1 MIVLQL
7 SLHDGGFYLWGEAA
21 PHETKPRRK
30 KTSRGAPKVSVY
42 DAGEKF
48 LVAAWDAIGL
58 AESNSAKT
66 QALLAWLPSAGGG
79 PHPSS
84 PLIAEPPDAASSL
97 AAWQVTT
104 RSLGP
109 DAVYELLSACLDRD
123 TPAPGVLA
131 GRTLEYWAQL
141 LRFSAGLVA
150 RQSFLPDVI
159 EQGGAFYARWTPS
172 PSGADAGRLSTL
184 AAAMPPACRAL
195 SELDAQAPPATPARE
210 TLRAALGVLSDH
222 LVRSSFAPPQSGQNK
237 SKTSEWE
244 SLHEQWLH
252 ALQAPDATLIGT
264 PKELRELA
272 EQIAQWRRP
281 LATTDAAPF
290 RLCFRLDEPPAPDD
304 EDAPQKQT
312 KAEPWQVHYLL
323 QAQDDPSLL
332 VPAEAAWKPQTRAAK
347 VLRREGFRPRE
358 YLLAA
363 LGQSGA
369 MYPPIEASLKTA
381 APSGLALDAS
391 GAHQFLSETAWL
403 LESAGYGVLLPAWW
417 TRRGTKLHLSA
428 RAKVKSPPMQG
439 GGGLSLEEL
448 VKFEWEV
455 ALGDQALTLK
465 ELEELAR
472 LKEPLVRVRGQWVQL
487 DAEEIQAA
495 IAFWKTKG
503 DAITAREMMKM
514 ALGAESTPVGLP
526 LEGVA
531 ASGWAGDLLAQLRG
545 GQAIEELPLPAGL
558 KADLRPYQARGYAWL
573 NFLQQWS
580 LGACLADDMGL
591 GKTIQTLTLLQRQ
604 WESTP
609 ARKRRPALLIC
620 PTSVTGNWQREAAR
634 FTPELPVMLHHGLDR
649 RKGAAFQKAV
659 KKQAIV
665 VSSYGLLQRDHEYL
679 KDVNWRGVILDEA
692 QNIKNPVTKTAQAAR
707 TLEADFRIAL
717 TGTPVENH
725 IGDLWSIM
733 EFLNPGLLGKQAEFK
748 RNFFTPIQLEGD
760 QEASRKLQQLTGPFV
775 LRRLKTDKSVI
786 TDLPEKM
793 EMKVFCTLTKE
804 QASLYAAVTE
814 DAAKALD
821 EAQEGIQRKGLVLA
835 TLTKLKQVCNHP
847 AQFLGDNSTIADRS
861 GKLAR
866 LTEMLEEALSAGD
879 RALVF
884 TQFTEMGAMMRRH
897 LQANFGEEVLFLHGA
912 TTKKAR
918 DKMVERFQSNE
929 KGPRLFI
936 LSLKAG
942 GTGLNLTAANHVFH
956 FDRWW
961 NPAVENQATDRAFRI
976 GQTKNV
982 QVHKF
987 LCAGTLEEKIDEM
1000 IENKKAVAE
1009 KVVGSGEGWLTKLST
1024 DELKDIFALR
1034 QE

>member
-1 MIVLQL
+1 MIVLHL
-7 SLHDGGFYLWGEAA
+7 SLHDGRFFLWGEASPDEA
-21 PHETKPRRK
+21 KPRRPRAQ
-30 KTSRGAPKVSVY
+30 RGAPKASVF
-42 DAGEKF
+42 DAGEER
-48 LVAAWDAIGL
+48 LTAAWRAAALPTI
-58 AESNSAKT
+58 AAKP
-66 QALLAWLPSAGGG
+66 QSLLAWLPSAGGG
-79 PHPSS
+79 PFPSS
-84 PLIAEPPDAASSL
+84 PLIAEPPDATPNIAP
-97 AAWQVTT
+97 WQVTACA
-104 RSLGP
+104 LEP

-123 TPAPGVLA
+123 PLAPGVLA
-131 GRTLEYWAQL
+131 GRTLEFWAQL
-141 LRFSAGLVA
+141 LRFAATLVT
-150 RQSFLPDVI
+150 RQSFLPAVI
-159 EQGGAFYARWTPS
+159 EQDGAFAARWLPM
-172 PSGADAGRLSTL
+172 PSGADTGRLSTL
-184 AAAMPPACRAL
+184 ASAMPAACRAL
-195 SELDAQAPPATPARE
+195 SSLDAQTAPTTPAME
-210 TLRAALGVLSDH
+210 TLRDGLGVLTDH
-222 LVRSSFAPPQSGQNK
+222 LVRSAFLPEK
-237 SKTSEWE
+237 KTKAQKWE
-244 SLHEQWLH
+244 SLHDQWLH
-252 ALQAPDATLIGT
+252 ALQTPDATLSGT
-264 PKELRELA
+264 PKELRELSA
-272 EQIAQWRRP
+272 QIAQWKSP
-281 LATTDAAPF
+281 LAHTQAAPF
-290 RLCFRLDEPPAPDD
+290 RLCFRLDEPPAPE
-304 EDAPQKQT
+304 EDSPK
-312 KAEPWQVHYLL
+312 KKSSNSWQVQYLL

-332 VPAEAAWKPQTRAAK
+332 VPAEAAWKPQSRAAK
-347 VLRREGFRPRE
+347 VLRREDFRPRE
-358 YLLAA
+358 YLLTA
-363 LGQSGA
+363 LGQAGA
-369 MYPPIEASLKTA
+369 MYPPIEASLKQA
-381 APSGLALDAS
+381 APAGFALDAT

-403 LESAGYGVLLPAWW
+403 LENAGYGVLLPAWW
-417 TRRGTKLHLSA
+417 TRRGTKLHLAA
-428 RAKVKSPPMQG
+428 RAKVKTPQMQG

-455 ALGDQALTLK
+455 ALGDQVLSFK

-495 IAFWKTKG
+495 IAFWKQKG
-503 DAITAREMMKM
+503 DALTAREMMKM
-514 ALGAESTPVGLP
+514 ALGAQSSPDALP
-526 LEGVA
+526 LENVQA
-531 ASGWAGDLLAQLRG
+531 TGWAGELLTRLRDAR
-545 GQAIEELPLPAGL
+545 AIEELPPPAGL
-558 KADLRPYQARGYAWL
+558 QADLRPYQARGYAWL
-573 NFLQQWS
+573 DFLQQWG

-609 ARKRRPALLIC
+609 ARQRRPALLIC

-634 FTPELPVMLHHGLDR
+634 FTPDLPVMVHHGLDR
-649 RKGAAFQKAV
+649 RKGTAFQKAA

-665 VSSYGLLQRDHEYL
+665 VSSYGLLQRDHEVL
-679 KDVNWRGVILDEA
+679 KEVNWRGVILDEA

-707 TLEADFRIAL
+707 ALEADFRIAL

-733 EFLNPGLLGKQAEFK
+733 EFLNPGLLSKQAEFK
-748 RNFFTPIQLEGD
+748 RNFFNPIQLEGD
-760 QEASRKLQQLTGPFV
+760 QEASQKLQQLTGPFI

-786 TDLPEKM
+786 ADLPAKM

-821 EAQEGIQRKGLVLA
+821 EAEDGIGRKGLVLA

-847 AQFLGDNSTIADRS
+847 AQFLGDNSAIADRS

-879 RALVF
+879 RALIF
-884 TQFTEMGAMMRRH
+884 TQFTEMGGMMRRH
-897 LQANFGEEVLFLHGA
+897 LQETFGEEVLFLHGA

-918 DKMVERFQSNE
+918 DKMVERFQSNG

-1000 IENKKAVAE
+1000 IETKKAVAE
-1009 KVVGSGEGWLTKLST
+1009 RVVGSGEGWLTKLST
-1024 DELKDIFALR
+1024 DELKEIFTLR
-1034 QE
+1034 TED